1 MWGLVQPTSGSF
13 GKILRQRPIL
23 EAMRVL
29 WDHCHDSLEKLG
41 VEFVRRR
48 ASDEIFFFFDAV
60 LEDILDALDKAG
72 C

>member
-1 MWGLVQPTSGSF
+1 
-13 GKILRQRPIL
+13 
-23 EAMRVL
+23 MRVL